1 MANAISPA
9 SGQRYGL
16 RRVCQIFC
24 QIWGMPRSS
33 VCAARRRA
41 LRHDHAST
49 FMADRF
55 QKQIR
60 FLGISP
66 SYTLVGERE
75 TNGVI
80 ERPFRTLKEQV
91 IHGRI
96 FQTIDQPRDAVR
108 AFAARCN
115 AERLIGKNRFH
126 SPLDARAAWL
136 EPKATP
142 EGRYTSLR
150 RAA

>member
-1 MANAISPA
+1 
-9 SGQRYGL
+9 
-16 RRVCQIFC
+16 
-24 QIWGMPRSS
+24 MPRAS
-33 VCAARRRA
+33 VCAGRSLA

-49 FMADRF
+49 FMADHF
-55 QKQIR
+55 QKQTR

-66 SYTLVGERE
+66 SYALVGEPE

-80 ERPFRTLKEQV
+80 ERPFRTLEEQV

-96 FQTIDQPRDAVR
+96 FQTIDPPRDAVR

-115 AERLIGKNRFH
+115 AERLIAKNRLR
-126 SPLDARAAWL
+126 SPLDARAAWFG
-136 EPKATP
+136 PKATP